1 MARSLFIT
9 GASGFVGRNLLRR
22 IDPAK
27 YKDIFVL
34 IRSESKLAPSLL
46 KQRNVRL
53 VRGDLFEC
61 SLYAPY
67 LASADCVI
75 HLAAVTGKASPQQ
88 YFRVNVEGTRTLLEQ
103 CRRAGVQRF
112 LHVSSIAVKFPNK
125 ARYYYAQSKEQAE
138 NVVRNSGLHHTIVR
152 PSIIVGPGAP
162 AWTNLAKLAG
172 LPVIPVF
179 GNGQASIQPIDIDDL
194 LDFIISIVD
203 KDIFNGDTLDLG
215 GSQVISIEEFLRKI
229 HWLRH
234 HKDPRTVHIPLTLL
248 IPVLTLLEKLFYS
261 FLPITV
267 GQLTSFRY
275 DCTIEKNSLFEERL
289 PRLKSIDAMLDSACS
304 HDS

>member
-34 IRSESKLAPSLL
+34 SRSESKLAPSLSN
-46 KQRNVRL
+46 QGNVRW
-53 VRGDLFEC
+53 VRGDLFDC

-67 LASADCVI
+67 LASVDCVI

-112 LHVSSIAVKFPNK
+112 LHVSSIAVRFPDK

-138 NVVRNSGLHHTIVR
+138 TVVRNSGVRYVIVR
-152 PSIIVGPGAP
+152 PTIIAGQGAP
-162 AWTNLAKLAG
+162 AWMSLERLAV

-179 GNGQASIQPIDIDDL
+179 GDGKVSVQPIHVDDL
-194 LDFIISIVD
+194 ADFICAIVD
-203 KDIFNGDTLDLG
+203 EDIFPDETFDLG
-215 GSQVISIEEFLRKI
+215 GPQAISIEELLRKI
-229 HWLRH
+229 HRLHRH
-234 HKDPRTVHIPLTLL
+234 REARVLHVPLGALIPLLA
-248 IPVLTLLEKLFYS
+248 LLEKLTCS
-261 FLPITV
+261 LLPVTV
-267 GQLTSFRY
+267 GQLSSFRY
-275 DCTIEKNSLFEERL
+275 DGTIERNRLHEERRS
-289 PRLKSIDAMLDSACS
+289 RLKTLDAMLTAISPR
-304 HDS
+304 